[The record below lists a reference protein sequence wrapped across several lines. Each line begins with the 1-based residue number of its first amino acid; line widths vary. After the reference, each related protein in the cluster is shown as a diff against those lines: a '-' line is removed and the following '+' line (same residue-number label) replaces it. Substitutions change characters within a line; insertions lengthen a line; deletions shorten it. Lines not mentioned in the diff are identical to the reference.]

1 MESVLSGNGMKQKNT
16 IKLQICII
24 TLRINNY
31 SVHMSN
37 YSLRLP
43 Q

>member
-1 MESVLSGNGMKQKNT
+1 MESALRENGMKQKNY

-24 TLRINNY
+24 TLWINY
-31 SVHMSN
+31 SAHMSN